1 MSAPEILKWVL
12 LVFLAGFIGFFGKFL
27 GKLVISLFQRKKE
40 EDAPGPAL
48 PGQSVRQG
56 PAETKSVSGQGA
68 VPGEVMSRDEQKL
81 LKKALKN
88 EVKANKKSG
97 KQ

>member
-1 MSAPEILKWVL
+1 V
-12 LVFLAGFIGFFGKFL
+12 G
-27 GKLVISLFQRKKE
+27 
-40 EDAPGPAL
+40 
-48 PGQSVRQG
+48 
-56 PAETKSVSGQGA
+56 GQGA

-81 LKKALKN
+81 LKKALKD